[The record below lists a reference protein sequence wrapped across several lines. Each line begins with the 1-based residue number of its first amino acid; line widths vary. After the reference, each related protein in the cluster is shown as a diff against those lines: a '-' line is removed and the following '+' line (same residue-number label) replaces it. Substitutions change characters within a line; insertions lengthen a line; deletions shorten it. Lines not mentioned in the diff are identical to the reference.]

1 MRVSVAKWGNSLAIR
16 LPKEA
21 AASIGLLNGTLVD
34 LVVNDETIT
43 LRRRRYDIDD
53 LVRAIGAAEPP
64 PLVFDDPPRGSE
76 IW

>member
-16 LPKEA
+16 LPREA
-21 AASIGLLNGTLVD
+21 AASIGLLDGTLVD
-34 LVVNDETIT
+34 LVVNDDTII

-53 LVRAIGAAEPP
+53 LVGAIGLAEPP
-64 PLVFDDPPRGSE
+64 PLVFDDPPQGSE